1 MDRIASPQGLQTELR
16 RLLDYSQSP
25 RPSREKLAEDL
36 RALAERVA
44 ASPALVRNL
53 SKTYGLTSE
62 EAERFADH
70 PKHRQILKE
79 LDEWRNEHGFPAT
92 NSPLTRGKLQ
102 DLMGHP
108 RSAAYG
114 YETLPASEVDVGDYL
129 VERDGAA
136 LEVEDVQKSG
146 SYIVFTLKPYG
157 MTRIAPQKV
166 RATTKVRVQK
176 KSRG

>member
-1 MDRIASPQGLQTELR
+1 MDRIASPQGLQAELR

-25 RPSREKLAEDL
+25 KPSREKLASDL
-36 RALAERVA
+36 RELAERV
-44 ASPALVRNL
+44 
-53 SKTYGLTSE
+53 
-62 EAERFADH
+62 
-70 PKHRQILKE
+70 
-79 LDEWRNEHGFPAT
+79 
-92 NSPLTRGKLQ
+92 
-102 DLMGHP
+102 
-108 RSAAYG
+108 AAYG

-176 KSRG
+176 KSQG